1 MELCAVLEGYWLARQ
16 RDLSVNTFNDYTL
29 HFRRMG
35 EFFGTDRE
43 FETIGSD
50 ELHAFLNH
58 CKNKFK
64 LGPKT
69 MSNLWAALSSLWTWA
84 ETEPSLRTPHAIRG
98 VIKRPQFRQ
107 PPIVPYS
114 EHDIKALL
122 AACDH
127 CAVWV
132 PAQNRYMQ
140 GNRSTAHRD
149 RAIIVVL
156 LDSGL
161 RASELASLCY
171 GDYEAKLGRLHVRQG
186 KGGKDRHVFLGA
198 TGRRLLWRYLATR
211 KNIRPTE
218 PLFATRDL
226 TPLNRNSLLLLIKRI
241 AMRAEVSDAGL
252 HRFRHTFA
260 INFLRNGGNVLEL
273 QRMLGH
279 EKLDTLN
286 IYVRLAQSDL
296 SNAQRIASPA
306 DKWRL

>member
-1 MELCAVLEGYWLARQ
+1 
-16 RDLSVNTFNDYTL
+16 
-29 HFRRMG
+29 
-35 EFFGTDRE
+35 
-43 FETIGSD
+43 
-50 ELHAFLNH
+50 
-58 CKNKFK
+58 
-64 LGPKT
+64 
-69 MSNLWAALSSLWTWA
+69 
-84 ETEPSLRTPHAIRG
+84 
-98 VIKRPQFRQ
+98 
-107 PPIVPYS
+107 
-114 EHDIKALL
+114 
-122 AACDH
+122 
-127 CAVWV
+127 
-132 PAQNRYMQ
+132 
-140 GNRSTAHRD
+140 
-149 RAIIVVL
+149 VVL